1 MKAQKKKAK
10 KANKKYQMLKE
21 ELERTLTTVE
31 YLKAER
37 ETLMRKPKTN
47 SIGILTDPMPEPPEE
62 PPTLRSSLFAG
73 AENEN
78 TMCEGTQTSIHDE
91 LEESNLTFES
101 STLTN
106 EVPFIETPDLAMAGI
121 STER

>member
-1 MKAQKKKAK
+1 
-10 KANKKYQMLKE
+10 MLKD
-21 ELERTLTTVE
+21 ELEKTLTIVE
-31 YLKAER
+31 NLKAER
-37 ETLMRKPKTN
+37 EILKKKPETRT
-47 SIGILTDPMPEPPEE
+47 IGIVTDPMPDPPPE
-62 PPTLRSSLFAG
+62 PPTLRSSLFAHP
-73 AENEN
+73 ETDRN
-78 TMCEGTQTSIHDE
+78 MCEGTQTSIHDE